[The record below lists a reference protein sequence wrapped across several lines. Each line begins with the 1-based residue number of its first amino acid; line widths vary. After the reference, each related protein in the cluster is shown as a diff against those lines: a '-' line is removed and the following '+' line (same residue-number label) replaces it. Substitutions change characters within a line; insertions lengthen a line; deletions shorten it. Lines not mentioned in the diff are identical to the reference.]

1 MKAIMRL
8 GQIWKSVAMSATRT
22 SRHGGAILWLL
33 LFIIVVGAVLL
44 SLRKEEPSAP
54 AFAYTASDNKLTIT
68 KYDGVLNGDVKL
80 PATLG
85 GLPVIAIGDSAF
97 SDCQA
102 IISMTLPDT
111 VTNIGNA
118 AFQGCHALLRVTIPN
133 GVTNIGDHAFS
144 GCDHLAG
151 ILIPDSVASI
161 GCEAF
166 ADCSNLTDVAI
177 GTGVTSIGTKA
188 FANCINIA
196 SIVIPN
202 GVANIGDWAF
212 IGCTNLANVSFQG
225 KSPISS
231 KVFANDSKST
241 VYYLPGTNGWGKT
254 FGKRSSAALNSQ
266 KPSLP
271 TTDDPAK

>member
-166 ADCSNLTDVAI
+166 
-177 GTGVTSIGTKA
+177 
-188 FANCINIA
+188 
-196 SIVIPN
+196 
-202 GVANIGDWAF
+202 

>member
-1 MKAIMRL
+1 MKATMRL
-8 GQIWKSVAMSATRT
+8 GQIWKSAEMAVPSQ

-33 LFIIVVGAVLL
+33 LFLVVVGAVLL
-44 SLRKEEPSAP
+44 SLRKTPVP

-80 PATLG
+80 PATLD
-85 GLPVIAIGDSAF
+85 GLPVIAIGDNAF

-102 IISMTLPDT
+102 ITRMTIPDT

-118 AFQGCHALLRVTIPN
+118 AFQGCHALLGVTIPN

-151 ILIPDSVASI
+151 ITIPDSVATI
-161 GCEAF
+161 GNEAF
-166 ADCSNLTDVAI
+166 SDSTNLSDVVI

-188 FANCINIA
+188 FANCINLADIA
-196 SIVIPN
+196 IPN
-202 GVANIGDWAF
+202 GITNIGDWAF
-212 IGCTNLANVSFQG
+212 IGCTNLVRVCFQG

-254 FGKRSSAALNSQ
+254 FGKRSSAAVNSQ
-266 KPSLP
+266 KPSP
-271 TTDDPAK
+271 PADDPAN